1 MCCNRR
7 FGLNQTKSPR
17 KHDFLWKY
25 AQIYVW
31 QCTPNLRLSSCDC
44 WKITNHKKSRLNHP
58 TQARTFLNGQIF
70 SGTVVTSPRSWKVY
84 SFLRVV
90 VWPGSRDV
98 VLLMAKHSNL
108 KENVPVVQCAIIEGA
123 NTVES
128 LEIAWVNINA
138 YTPATN
144 NTCLDDS
151 VSVKRLQIQFPHTQT
166 KDFCHYSDRPCTTFD
181 LWSTYYVSSGPLRC
195 IGSSRKCIGVC
206 GYQNMSSPAM
216 KTSHQSPQSMHPAD
230 TVKFHE
236 CKGISLAP
244 FHYSELSQTWPLC
257 PLLRGLWRY
266 ESSLPAQTNA
276 YWRRFIWA
284 SGQSAEFPLAT
295 FVITLNKQP
304 LSPPVHEAFR
314 RWTEENSRVSEYLGQ
329 HGILDLS
336 ENTRLSLSPSLTH
349 SHKHTTTHTPHTH
362 TVVVNT
368 QLACS
373 RVQMVYNL
381 QPSKRNWA
389 APVSWNLS
397 PSSCFKC

>member
-181 LWSTYYVSSGPLRC
+181 LWSTYDVSSGPLRC
-195 IGSSRKCIGVC
+195 IGLSRKCIGVC

-276 YWRRFIWA
+276 YRRRFIWA
-284 SGQSAEFPLAT
+284 SGQSAEFP
-295 FVITLNKQP
+295 P
-304 LSPPVHEAFR
+304 SPP
-314 RWTEENSRVSEYLGQ
+314 G
-329 HGILDLS
+329 DLCD
-336 ENTRLSLSPSLTH
+336 NP
-349 SHKHTTTHTPHTH
+349 K
-362 TVVVNT
+362 
-368 QLACS
+368 Q
-373 RVQMVYNL
+373 
-381 QPSKRNWA
+381 A
-389 APVSWNLS
+389 APVSSS
-397 PSSCFKC
+397 PRGI